1 MIEIKNLSS
10 NTTRIVEL
18 LKKRGTDFSSDIDTL
33 LSLDHRRK
41 SIQKNSDEKLNKS
54 KQIAKQIGELF
65 SSDIKSPLIQKLKKE
80 SSNLKEEIKLL
91 QAELK
96 EIEAQIK
103 EGLLKLPNIPDP
115 SVPEG
120 SKESDNQIIRSLVN
134 EKTYSEKIYSH
145 WDLCEKYKLIDFKN
159 GTKVTGSG
167 FPIYKGK
174 GSKLQRSLISYFL
187 DKNTKNGYEE
197 FLPPFLVNE
206 DSAFGTG
213 QLPDKDSQMYHIS
226 KDNLY
231 LIPTS
236 EVPIT
241 NIYRDNVLA
250 YNDLPIKCTS
260 YSPCFRREAGSY
272 GKNVRGLNRLHQ
284 FEKVEIVEIQE
295 QEKSEQAL
303 NNMIKHVESILIELG
318 LSYRLVKLCG
328 GDLGFTSSLT
338 YDFEVFSP
346 GQNKWLEVS
355 SISNFKTYQSN
366 RLKLRYKDTSGKI
379 KLCHTLN
386 GSSLAL
392 PRIFSTIIE
401 TFQKKNFIEI
411 PKVLQKYT
419 GFSKIDL

>member
-96 EIEAQIK
+96 EVEAQIK
-103 EGLLKLPNIPDP
+103 EGLLKVPNIPDP

-134 EKTYSEKIYSH
+134 EKTYSEKIYPH

-167 FPIYKGK
+167 FPIYRGK

-187 DKNTKNGYEE
+187 DRNTKNGYEE
-197 FLPPFLVNE
+197 YLPPFLVNE

-226 KDNLY
+226 NDNLY

-241 NIYRDNVLA
+241 NIFRDNVLA

-295 QEKSEQAL
+295 QEKS
-303 NNMIKHVESILIELG
+303 
-318 LSYRLVKLCG
+318 
-328 GDLGFTSSLT
+328 
-338 YDFEVFSP
+338 
-346 GQNKWLEVS
+346 
-355 SISNFKTYQSN
+355 
-366 RLKLRYKDTSGKI
+366 
-379 KLCHTLN
+379 
-386 GSSLAL
+386 
-392 PRIFSTIIE
+392 
-401 TFQKKNFIEI
+401 
-411 PKVLQKYT
+411 
-419 GFSKIDL
+419 